1 MDGPWGCLYFLEL
14 RMRILVTGT
23 AGFIGY
29 HVARRLLRDGHAV
42 TGIDGMTAYYDVA
55 LKRRRHAMLRESAGF
70 TCHEF
75 LLEDAQ
81 ALADVFTGCEPEL
94 VIHLAA
100 QAGVRYSMENPQ
112 AYINA
117 NIIGTC
123 NVLEQ
128 ARAHPPRHLMLAST
142 SSVYG
147 ANRSVPFAES
157 QRCDHPL
164 SLYAATKKATE
175 DLAHSYSHLW
185 NLPIT
190 ICRFFTVYGP
200 WGRPD
205 MALFRFTANTLQGRP
220 IDVYNNG
227 DMARDFTYIDD
238 VVEAV
243 RRLSTTPPRGPGES
257 DAGASPVAPCR
268 VVNIGSGRPVSLLA
282 FIESIEK
289 ALGTPCIRNDLP
301 MQPGDMPRTWADCS
315 ALRALTGFTPDT
327 SVQAGV
333 EAFVTWY
340 RTCYAATMAS
350 PAAP

>member
-1 MDGPWGCLYFLEL
+1 
-14 RMRILVTGT
+14 MRILVTGT

-29 HVARRLLRDGHAV
+29 HIACRLLRDGHAV

-55 LKRRRHAMLRESAGF
+55 LKHERHAMLREFAAF

-81 ALADVFTGCEPEL
+81 ALKNVFAQCEPEL

-100 QAGVRYSMENPQ
+100 QAGVRYSMENPG

-117 NIIGTC
+117 NVIGTY

-128 ARAHPPRHLMLAST
+128 ARAYHPSHLMIAST

-147 ANRSVPFAES
+147 ANRDVPFTES
-157 QRCDHPL
+157 QRCDYPL

-175 DLAHSYSHLW
+175 DLAHSYSNLW
-185 NLPIT
+185 KIPVT
-190 ICRFFTVYGP
+190 VCRFFTVYGP

-205 MALFRFTANTLQGRP
+205 MALFRFTANTLRGRP

-243 RRLSTTPPRGPGES
+243 RRLCGTPPRGPGES
-257 DAGASPVAPCR
+257 DGGASPVAPYR

-282 FIESIEK
+282 FIEAIEK
-289 ALGTPCIRNDLP
+289 ALGKPCIRNDLP

-315 ALRALTGFTPDT
+315 TLRALTGFSPDT
-327 SVQAGV
+327 PVQTGV
-333 EAFVTWY
+333 DAFVAWY
-340 RTCYAATMAS
+340 RARYAVPAS
-350 PAAP
+350 NPAIS